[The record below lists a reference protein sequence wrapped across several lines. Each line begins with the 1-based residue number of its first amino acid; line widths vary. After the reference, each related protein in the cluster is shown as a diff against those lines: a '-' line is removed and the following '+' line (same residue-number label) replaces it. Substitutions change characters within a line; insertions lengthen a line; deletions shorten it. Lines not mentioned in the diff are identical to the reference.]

1 MKRWLPWAI
10 GLAGAVAYFG
20 YFETMAF
27 IHPESYDSLSHVVST
42 IGHGWPLS
50 IFIMGN
56 FTGGLSVHFFWAWKK
71 NPMGDGGG

>member
-1 MKRWLPWAI
+1 MKRWLYWLICLALAI
-10 GLAGAVAYFG
+10 GAFAYG
-20 YFETMAF
+20 ESEAF
-27 IHPESYDSLSHVVST
+27 LHPDQYDTLSHVVST
-42 IGHGWPLS
+42 IAHDWPLS